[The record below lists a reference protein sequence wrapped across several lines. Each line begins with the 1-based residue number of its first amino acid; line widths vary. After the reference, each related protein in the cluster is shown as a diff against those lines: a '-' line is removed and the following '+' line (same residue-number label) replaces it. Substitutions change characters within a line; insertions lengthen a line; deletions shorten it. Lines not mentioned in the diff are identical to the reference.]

1 MVILIKKALR
11 KLTFFCFFYIS
22 HGKQKVF
29 SCRGIGIAVD
39 WFLQRNHRNIKV
51 FVPMWRANAS
61 RPESPI
67 TDQEVLNRLQEAGIL
82 VWTPSR
88 EVENGKKI
96 NCYDDRYIIKHAI
109 DSDGIIVSNDHFRDL
124 MPESPEW
131 KKVINQR
138 RLMYTFVDD
147 KFSPPDDPCG
157 RYGPTLDEYLKKG
170 CGKLCPYE
178 RNCTYGKR
186 CKYLHP
192 ERNPKKVEADSVPQ
206 GPEHFPLKFLMVRL
220 LDLAGL
226 YLLVLRECDN
236 IQGRCHRPH

>member
-1 MVILIKKALR
+1 
-11 KLTFFCFFYIS
+11 
-22 HGKQKVF
+22 
-29 SCRGIGIAVD
+29 
-39 WFLQRNHRNIKV
+39 
-51 FVPMWRANAS
+51 MWRAHAS

-67 TDQEVLNRLQEAGIL
+67 TDQEVLKRLVEDEIL
-82 VWTPSR
+82 IWTPSR

-131 KKVINQR
+131 RKVINQR

-192 ERNPKKVEADSVPQ
+192 ERNPKKVEADSAPQ
-206 GPEHFPLKFLMVRL
+206 GPEHFPPEVPYGQTSRPCRPLPPCPPGVR
-220 LDLAGL
+220 
-226 YLLVLRECDN
+226 
-236 IQGRCHRPH
+236 QHSRPLPPAPLEYHKPLPLPPQDRKSVV